1 MDKLKLKNG
10 IGKAWSQ
17 YSFII
22 VMFIVMIVYA
32 IAISANGNSFKWSHV
47 AAILGSQNTCIVGTM
62 ALGMALVII
71 TGQIDLSIG
80 SSLVLTTSAT
90 IVAFNMTNSILVM
103 ILTAII
109 VGGLCGLINGLLVG
123 FDDCFNSGLWRCLA
137 DYALG
142 TDCRSFADGRRRQH
156 HWAFDQHDH
165 DLF

>member
-1 MDKLKLKNG
+1 MDGKKLKKG
-10 IGKAWSQ
+10 IGKVWSQ

-32 IAISANGNSFKWSHV
+32 IAISANGNAFKWSHI

-90 IVAFNMTNSILVM
+90 IVAFNMTTSITVM
-103 ILTAII
+103 ILTALI

-123 FDDCFNSGLWRCLA
+123 LA
-137 DYALG
+137 KMPPFIVTLG
-142 TDCRSFADGRRRQH
+142 TM
-156 HWAFDQHDH
+156 
-165 DLF
+165 LI